1 MGLTV
6 LSAAGWPGD
15 PFVQT
20 HTPRGRAAR
29 RASRPEAVRVLSP
42 DAEEALDRLLFGRAL
57 DGLPMLSSWDPVG
70 PPRYLRGAEL
80 DQVVDEAGRALAA
93 ASTPDDARAALA
105 ELVAL
110 VDDARRAGLLVVL
123 LPD

>member
-1 MGLTV
+1 VGLTV

-15 PFVQT
+15 PFVRSR
-20 HTPRGRAAR
+20 TPKGRAAR
-29 RASRPEAVRVLSP
+29 RASLPEAVRVLSP
-42 DAEEALDRLLFGRAL
+42 DAEEALTRLLFGGAL

-70 PPRYLRGAEL
+70 PPRYLRGSEL
-80 DQVVDEAGRALAA
+80 DQVADEVGRALATPP
-93 ASTPDDARAALA
+93 TPDDGRAALA

-110 VDDARRAGLLVVL
+110 VDHARRAGLLVVL